1 LWVPALST
9 KIATFAKMNTT
20 KIYQKIHIWQMGHIK
35 PRSFVLFLSIL
46 TGAFGGIAAIILKN
60 AVFYLHHFLTL
71 GFNVKNFNL
80 LYLAYPFFGILLTY
94 LFVKYVVK
102 DQISH
107 GITRVL
113 RAISRDKSI
122 IKPHNMYTSMFAST
136 LTVGFGGSVGLE
148 APIVFTGSAIGSNIG
163 RLMRLDYHSTTLLV
177 GCGAAG
183 AIASIFKAPITG
195 VVFALEV
202 LMLDLTMS
210 SLVPLLISAATGT
223 TLAYLFMGRG
233 FLFTFNVAEG
243 FKLENLPFYLALG
256 VFTGLISVYFTKANL
271 SLESRFKGIKNGT
284 IRVIAGGLITS
295 FLIFLFPPL
304 FGEGYTTLNAL
315 LTGNGSSIFEGSF
328 FYGLPNS
335 FFLMTGFLVLLLIFK
350 VIAMTATN
358 GGGGVGGIFA
368 PTLFMGGVSGFFLA
382 KIVNL
387 IWDNQIPES
396 NFVLAGMAGVM
407 SGVMHAPLTAIF
419 LIAEITGGYQFF
431 IPLTFTSIIAYLTIM
446 SFEPHSIYT
455 KRLAAMG
462 ELLTH
467 HKDKSALSMMTI
479 ENLIETNFSIVKP
492 EATLGEF
499 VKIVA
504 QSKRNVFP
512 VVDEDNTFL
521 GLIFINAI
529 REIIFEKELYDTT
542 IISTLMYMP
551 EVYIESTATMDDV
564 AQKFSVSANYNI
576 PVLNNGKYVGFVSR
590 ANVFS
595 AYRKLVKEFSQE

>member
-1 LWVPALST
+1 MA
-9 KIATFAKMNTT
+9 
-20 KIYQKIHIWQMGHIK
+20 HIK
-35 PRSFVLFLSIL
+35 PRSFVLFLAIV
-46 TGAFGGIAAIILKN
+46 TGAFGGMAAIILKN

-71 GFNVKNFNL
+71 GFSLENINL
-80 LYLAYPFFGILLTY
+80 LYLAYPFIGILLTY
-94 LFVKYVVK
+94 VFVKYFVR

-113 RAISRDKSI
+113 RAISKEKSI
-122 IKPHNMYTSMFAST
+122 IKPHNMYTSMLAST

-148 APIVFTGSAIGSNIG
+148 APIVYTGSAIGSNIS

-210 SLVPLLISAATGT
+210 SLVPLLISSATGT

-243 FKLENLPFYLALG
+243 FKLSNLPFYLALG
-256 VFTGLISVYFTKANL
+256 IFTGLISVYFTKANL
-271 SLESRFKGIKNGT
+271 SLESRFKNIKNGT
-284 IRVIAGGLITS
+284 VRMIAGGLITS

-304 FGEGYTTLNAL
+304 YGEGYSTLNAL

-335 FFLMTGFLVLLLIFK
+335 FFLMTGFLALLIIFK

-382 KIVNL
+382 KVINL
-387 IWDNQIPES
+387 VWNNQIAEA

-431 IPLTFTSIIAYLTIM
+431 IPLTITSIVAYLTIM

-462 ELLTH
+462 ELITH

-479 ENLIETNFSIVKP
+479 ENLVETDFSKVKP
-492 EATLGEF
+492 EATLGDF

-504 QSKRNVFP
+504 KSKRNVFP
-512 VVDEDNTFL
+512 VVDDDSIFQ
-521 GLIFINAI
+521 GVIFINDI
-529 REIIFEKELYDTT
+529 REIIFDKELYDTT
-542 IISTLMYMP
+542 YMSTLMYMP
-551 EVYIESTATMDDV
+551 EAYVESTATMEEV
-564 AQKFSVSANYNI
+564 AQKFSSSANYNI
-576 PVLNNGKYVGFVSR
+576 PVLDHGKYIGFVSR

>member
-1 LWVPALST
+1 
-9 KIATFAKMNTT
+9 MR
-20 KIYQKIHIWQMGHIK
+20 HIK
-35 PRSFVLFLSIL
+35 PRSFVLFLAIL
-46 TGAFGGIAAIILKN
+46 TGAFGGMSAIILKN

-71 GFNVKNFNL
+71 GFNLKNFNL
-80 LYLAYPFFGILLTY
+80 LYLAYPFLGIMLTY
-94 LFVKYVVK
+94 LFAKYIVK
-102 DQISH
+102 DNISH

-113 RAISRDKSI
+113 RAISKDKSI

-148 APIVFTGSAIGSNIG
+148 APIVFTGSAIGSNIA

-195 VVFALEV
+195 VIFALEV

-210 SLVPLLISAATGT
+210 SLVPLLISATVGT
-223 TLAYLFMGRG
+223 SLAYLFMGRG
-233 FLFTFNVAEG
+233 FLFTFDVAES
-243 FKLENLPFYLALG
+243 FKLANLPFYLVLG
-256 VFTGLISVYFTKANL
+256 VFTGLVSVYFTKANY
-271 SLESRFKGIKNGT
+271 SLETRFKKIKSGGL
-284 IRVIAGGLITS
+284 RMIAGGVIAS

-315 LTGNGSSIFEGSF
+315 LTGQGSSIFEGSF

-335 FFLMTGFLVLLLIFK
+335 FFLMTGFLVLLLVFK

-368 PTLFMGGVSGFFLA
+368 PTLFMGGISGFFLA
-382 KIVNL
+382 KIINL
-387 IWDNQIPES
+387 VFNNQIPES

-462 ELLTH
+462 ELITH
-467 HKDKSALSMMTI
+467 HKDKSTLSMMTI
-479 ENLIETNFSIVKP
+479 ENLVETNFSKVSP
-492 EATLGEF
+492 DATLGDF

-504 QSKRNVFP
+504 KSKRNVFP
-512 VVDEDNTFL
+512 VVDNDNIFL
-521 GLIFINAI
+521 GVIFISEI
-529 REIIFEKELYDTT
+529 RDIIFKTELYDTT
-542 IISTLMYMP
+542 YMSTLMYMP
-551 EVYIESTATMDDV
+551 EVYVESNATMEDV
-564 AQKFSVSANYNI
+564 AQKFSLSANYNI
-576 PVLNNGKYVGFVSR
+576 PVLSNGKYLGFVSR

>member
-1 LWVPALST
+1 
-9 KIATFAKMNTT
+9 M
-20 KIYQKIHIWQMGHIK
+20 
-35 PRSFVLFLSIL
+35 LFLAIL
-46 TGAFGGIAAIILKN
+46 TGAFGGMAAIILKN

-71 GFNVKNFNL
+71 GFSVKNFNL

-94 LFVKYVVK
+94 LFVKYIVR

-113 RAISRDKSI
+113 RAISKDKSI

-148 APIVFTGSAIGSNIG
+148 APIVFTGSAIGSNIA

-210 SLVPLLISAATGT
+210 SLVPLLISSATGT

-243 FKLENLPFYLALG
+243 FKLSNLPFYLALG
-256 VFTGLISVYFTKANL
+256 VFTGLISVYFTKANF
-271 SLESRFKGIKNGT
+271 SLESRFKSIKSGT
-284 IRVIAGGLITS
+284 VRMIAGGLIAS

-304 FGEGYTTLNAL
+304 FGEGYTTLNQL

-335 FFLMTGFLVLLLIFK
+335 FLLMTGFLVLLLVFK
-350 VIAMTATN
+350 VVAMTATN

-368 PTLFMGGVSGFFLA
+368 PTLFMGGVSGYFLA
-382 KIVNL
+382 KVLNL
-387 IWDNQIPES
+387 IWPDQIPES

-431 IPLTFTSIIAYLTIM
+431 IPLTFTSVLAYLTIM
-446 SFEPHSIYT
+446 AFEPHSIYT

-467 HKDKSALSMMTI
+467 HKDKSALQMMTI
-479 ENLIETNFSIVKP
+479 ENLIETNFSIVSP
-492 EATLGEF
+492 EASLGDF

-504 QSKRNVFP
+504 KSKRNVFP
-512 VVDEDNTFL
+512 VVDADGIFL
-521 GLIFINAI
+521 GVLFINDI
-529 REIIFEKELYDTT
+529 REIIFKTELYDTT
-542 IISTLMYMP
+542 FMSSLMYMP
-551 EVYIESTATMDDV
+551 EAYVESNATMEDV
-564 AQKFSVSANYNI
+564 ASKFSSTANYNI
-576 PVLNNGKYVGFVSR
+576 PVLAKGKYVGFVSR

>member
-1 LWVPALST
+1 
-9 KIATFAKMNTT
+9 MR
-20 KIYQKIHIWQMGHIK
+20 HIK
-35 PRSFVLFLSIL
+35 PRSFVLFLAIL
-46 TGAFGGIAAIILKN
+46 TGAFGGMSAIILKN

-71 GFNVKNFNL
+71 GFNLKNFNL
-80 LYLAYPFFGILLTY
+80 LYLAYPFLGIMLTY
-94 LFVKYVVK
+94 LFAKYIVK
-102 DQISH
+102 DNISH

-113 RAISRDKSI
+113 RAISKDKSI

-148 APIVFTGSAIGSNIG
+148 APIVFTGSAIGSNIA

-195 VVFALEV
+195 VIFALEV

-210 SLVPLLISAATGT
+210 SLVPLLISATVGT
-223 TLAYLFMGRG
+223 SLAYLFMGRG
-233 FLFTFNVAEG
+233 FLFTFDVTEG
-243 FKLENLPFYLALG
+243 FKLANLPFYLILG
-256 VFTGLISVYFTKANL
+256 VFTGLVSVYFTKANF
-271 SLESRFKGIKNGT
+271 SLETRFKKIKSGSL
-284 IRVIAGGLITS
+284 RMIAGGLIAS

-315 LTGNGSSIFEGSF
+315 LTGQGSSIFEGSF

-335 FFLMTGFLVLLLIFK
+335 FFLMTGFLVLLLVFK

-368 PTLFMGGVSGFFLA
+368 PTLFMGGISGFFLA
-382 KIVNL
+382 KIINL
-387 IWDNQIPES
+387 VFNDQIPES

-462 ELLTH
+462 ELITH
-467 HKDKSALSMMTI
+467 HRDKSTLSMMTI
-479 ENLIETNFSIVKP
+479 ENLVETNFSKVSP
-492 EATLGEF
+492 EATLGDF
-499 VKIVA
+499 VQIVA
-504 QSKRNVFP
+504 KSKRNVFP
-512 VVDEDNTFL
+512 VVDNDNIFL
-521 GLIFINAI
+521 GVIFISEI
-529 REIIFEKELYDTT
+529 RDIIFKTELYDTT
-542 IISTLMYMP
+542 YMSTLMYMP
-551 EVYIESTATMDDV
+551 EVYVESNATMEDV
-564 AQKFSVSANYNI
+564 AQKFSLSANYNI
-576 PVLNNGKYVGFVSR
+576 PVLSNGKYLGFVSR

>member
-1 LWVPALST
+1 MA
-9 KIATFAKMNTT
+9 
-20 KIYQKIHIWQMGHIK
+20 HIK
-35 PRSFVLFLSIL
+35 PRSFVLFLAIL
-46 TGAFGGIAAIILKN
+46 TGAFGGMAAIILKN

-71 GFNVKNFNL
+71 GFSLDNFNL
-80 LYLAYPFFGILLTY
+80 LYLAYPFIGILLTY
-94 LFVKYVVK
+94 LFVKYIVR

-113 RAISRDKSI
+113 RAISKDKSI
-122 IKPHNMYTSMFAST
+122 IKSHNTYTSMIAST

-148 APIVFTGSAIGSNIG
+148 APIVFTGSAIGSNLG

-183 AIASIFKAPITG
+183 AIASIFKAPVTG

-223 TLAYLFMGRG
+223 TLAYLFMGHG

-243 FKLENLPFYLALG
+243 FKLANLPFYLALG
-256 VFTGLISVYFTKANL
+256 VFTGLISVYFSKANL
-271 SLESRFKGIKNGT
+271 SLESRFKKIKSGT
-284 IRVIAGGLITS
+284 LRMIAGGLITS
-295 FLIFLFPPL
+295 FLIFIFPPL

-335 FFLMTGFLVLLLIFK
+335 FLVTTGFLVLLLVFK
-350 VIAMTATN
+350 VLAMTATN
-358 GGGGVGGIFA
+358 GGGGIGGIFA
-368 PTLFMGGVSGFFLA
+368 PALFMGGVSGYFLA
-382 KIVNL
+382 KVINL
-387 IWDNQIPES
+387 VWDGQITEA

-431 IPLTFTSIIAYLTIM
+431 IPLTLTSVLAYLTIM
-446 SFEPHSIYT
+446 AFEPHSIYT

-462 ELLTH
+462 ELITH

-479 ENLIETNFSIVKP
+479 ENLVETNFSIVRP
-492 EATLGEF
+492 DATLGDF

-504 QSKRNVFP
+504 KSKRNVFP
-512 VVDEDNTFL
+512 VVDSENTFL
-521 GLIFINAI
+521 GLIFINEI
-529 REIIFEKELYDTT
+529 REIIFERDLYDTT
-542 IISTLMYMP
+542 YMNTLMYMP
-551 EVYIESTATMDDV
+551 EAYVESSATMEEV
-564 AQKFSVSANYNI
+564 AQKFSASANYNI
-576 PVLNNGKYVGFVSR
+576 PVLDHGKYVGFVSR

>member
-1 LWVPALST
+1 
-9 KIATFAKMNTT
+9 MNTA

-46 TGAFGGIAAIILKN
+46 TGAFGGISAILLKN
-60 AVFYLHHFLTL
+60 AVFYLHHLLTL

-80 LYLAYPFFGILLTY
+80 LYLAYPFFGILLSY

-233 FLFTFNVAEG
+233 FLFTFNVAER
-243 FKLENLPFYLALG
+243 FKLENLPFYLVLG

-271 SLESRFKGIKNGT
+271 SLESRFKSIKNGT
-284 IRVIAGGLITS
+284 VRVIAGGLITS

-304 FGEGYTTLNAL
+304 FGEGYTTLDAL
-315 LTGNGSSIFEGSF
+315 LTGNGSSIFEGSI

-335 FFLMTGFLVLLLIFK
+335 FFLLTGFLVLLLIFK
-350 VIAMTATN
+350 VLAMTATN

-368 PTLFMGGVSGFFLA
+368 PTLFMGGVSGYFLV
-382 KIVNL
+382 KVLNL

-479 ENLIETNFSIVKP
+479 EKLVETNFSIVKP
-492 EATLGEF
+492 DATLGEF

-512 VVDEDNTFL
+512 VVDDDNTFL

-542 IISTLMYMP
+542 IINTLMYMP
-551 EVYIESTATMDDV
+551 EVYIESTATMEDV
-564 AQKFSVSANYNI
+564 AQKFSISANYNI
-576 PVLNNGKYVGFVSR
+576 PVLDNGKYVGFVSR

>member
-1 LWVPALST
+1 
-9 KIATFAKMNTT
+9 ME
-20 KIYQKIHIWQMGHIK
+20 HIK
-35 PRSFVLFLSIL
+35 PRSFVLLLALL
-46 TGAFGGIAAIILKN
+46 TGALGGIAAIILKN
-60 AVFYLHHFLTL
+60 AVFYLHHFLMM
-71 GFNVKNFNL
+71 GFNQKNFNL
-80 LYLAYPFFGILLTY
+80 LYLAYPFLGILFTY

-113 RAISRDKSI
+113 RSISKKKSI
-122 IKPHNMYTSMFAST
+122 IKPHNTYTSMLAST

-148 APIVFTGSAIGSNIG
+148 APIVYTGSAIGSNIG
-163 RLMRLDYHSTTLLV
+163 RIMRLDYHATTLLV

-210 SLVPLLISAATGT
+210 SLVPLLISSATGT
-223 TLAYLFMGRG
+223 ILAYMFMGRG
-233 FLFTFNVAEG
+233 FLFTFNVTEG
-243 FKLENLPFYLALG
+243 FKLSNLALYMILG
-256 VFTGLISVYFTKANL
+256 VFTGLVSVYFTKANFL
-271 SLESRFKGIKNGT
+271 LESRFKSIKSGT
-284 IRVIAGGLITS
+284 VRMVAGGLITS
-295 FLIFLFPPL
+295 FLIFVFPPL

-335 FFLMTGFLVLLLIFK
+335 FLLMAGFLLLLLIFK

-368 PTLFMGGVSGFFLA
+368 PTLFMGGVSGYFLA
-382 KIVNL
+382 KIVNVL
-387 IWDNQIPES
+387 WDNQIPEA

-431 IPLTFTSIIAYLTIM
+431 IPLTLTSVIAYLTIM
-446 SFEPHSIYT
+446 AFEPHSIYT

-462 ELLTH
+462 ELMTH
-467 HKDKSALSMMTI
+467 HKDKTALSMMTI
-479 ENLIETNFSIVKP
+479 ENLVETNFSIVRP
-492 EATLGEF
+492 TATLGDF
-499 VKIVA
+499 VKIVEK
-504 QSKRNVFP
+504 SKRNVFP

-521 GLIFINAI
+521 GVIFINDI
-529 REIIFEKELYDTT
+529 REIVFKTELYATT
-542 IISTLMYMP
+542 FMNNLMFMP
-551 EVYIESTATMDDV
+551 DVVIEDYATMEQV
-564 AQKFSVSANYNI
+564 AQKFSSSAHFNI

-595 AYRKLVKEFSQE
+595 AYRKLVKEFSED